1 MKQTFNEIIEQI
13 KSGEIKFYYSDK
25 VLQDLDPKNIDQLIY
40 IAAEN
45 YTYYTIEEFDGY
57 VDDLEFRTEGSDTP
71 LRRIL
76 ENNIKSTGFYF
87 YIAGPQGSNV
97 VVEIYLPEYD
107 DEDDFEEYIEDLFA
121 TIDDRIIDCCYE
133 FDVDYEFNE
142 LWDKSSTYTAREFL
156 EILEEDEEFFKELS
170 DKVKANR
177 IYNSLYNR

>member
-1 MKQTFNEIIEQI
+1 MKQTLNKIIEQI

-25 VLQDLDPKNIDQLIY
+25 VLQNAEPKNIDQLIY

-71 LRRIL
+71 LRELL

-87 YIAGPQGSNV
+87 YIAGPKGSNV
-97 VVEIYLPEYD
+97 VVEIDFPEYD
-107 DEDDFEEYIEDLFA
+107 NETDFEEYIEDLFNM
-121 TIDDRIIDCCYE
+121 IDNMIIENCQE
-133 FDVDYEFNE
+133 FNPDEEFNE
-142 LWDKSSTYTAREFL
+142 LWDWRSNYTAREFL
-156 EILEEDEEFFKELS
+156 KMLDEDEEFFKELS